1 MAFDTGMLDCAT
13 MAVRTETSEV
23 TGSSASSAVPA
34 NRVASALDLEDA
46 AGLGAVEI
54 DVRVV
59 GLIEDNLWYA
69 RALELNLLGY
79 GESFGEALEDL
90 KGAID
95 AQVCYAARH
104 DNLNTI
110 YWSADQRYFDL
121 YDDLAEETPR
131 RKLRVS
137 LRKPEVLMQGARE
150 QSEYANDF
158 ISEIS
163 EIAY

>member
-1 MAFDTGMLDCAT
+1 MD
-13 MAVRTETSEV
+13 
-23 TGSSASSAVPA
+23 
-34 NRVASALDLEDA
+34 
-46 AGLGAVEI
+46 AVEF

-59 GLIEDNLWYA
+59 GLVEDNLWYA

-79 GESFGEALEDL
+79 GESFANALEDL

-104 DNLNTI
+104 NNLNTI
-110 YWSADQRYFDL
+110 YWSANQRYFDL
-121 YDDLAEETPR
+121 YDDRTEETPR

-137 LRKPEVLMQGARE
+137 LRKPEVLMQRARE
-150 QSEYANDF
+150 QSEHANDF

-163 EIAY
+163 EIA

>member
-1 MAFDTGMLDCAT
+1 MAA
-13 MAVRTETSEV
+13 RTETGEV
-23 TGSSASSAVPA
+23 TGTKASCAVPA
-34 NRVASALDLEDA
+34 DCVAGQLDSGNEG
-46 AGLGAVEI
+46 GLDAVEF

-59 GLIEDNLWYA
+59 GLVEDNLWYA

-79 GESFGEALEDL
+79 GESFAKAVEDL

-95 AQVCYAARH
+95 AQVCYAVRH
-104 DNLNTI
+104 KNLNAI
-110 YWSADQRYFDL
+110 YWSANQRYFDL
-121 YDDLAEETPR
+121 YDDRAEKTPW

-158 ISEIS
+158 MSEIS

>member
-1 MAFDTGMLDCAT
+1 MTI
-13 MAVRTETSEV
+13 R
-23 TGSSASSAVPA
+23 
-34 NRVASALDLEDA
+34 RWASAPRRWSLIGSERGWGRFVRSL
-46 AGLGAVEI
+46 GLFH
-54 DVRVV
+54 
-59 GLIEDNLWYA
+59 
-69 RALELNLLGY
+69 
-79 GESFGEALEDL
+79 S

-110 YWSADQRYFDL
+110 YWSANQRYFDL
-121 YDDLAEETPR
+121 YDDGAEETPR

-158 ISEIS
+158 MSEIS

>member
-1 MAFDTGMLDCAT
+1 MLECTT
-13 MAVRTETSEV
+13 MAVRTETGEV
-23 TGSSASSAVPA
+23 AGTKASCAVPA
-34 NRVASALDLEDA
+34 DCVAGQLDSGNEG
-46 AGLGAVEI
+46 GLDAVEF

-79 GESFGEALEDL
+79 GESFANALEDL

-104 DNLNTI
+104 NNLNTI
-110 YWSADQRYFDL
+110 YWSANQRYFDL
-121 YDDLAEETPR
+121 YDDRAEETPR

-150 QSEYANDF
+150 QSEHANDF

-163 EIAY
+163 EIA

>member
-1 MAFDTGMLDCAT
+1 
-13 MAVRTETSEV
+13 MAVRSETGEV
-23 TGSSASSAVPA
+23 SGPKASCDVAADCVAVPLA
-34 NRVASALDLEDA
+34 PGNE
-46 AGLGAVEI
+46 AGLDAVEF

-79 GESFGEALEDL
+79 GESFAKALEDL

-95 AQVCYAARH
+95 AQVCHAARH

-110 YWSADQRYFDL
+110 YWSADQRYFDV
-121 YDDLAEETPR
+121 YDDGAEETPR

-150 QSEYANDF
+150 QSEQVNDF
-158 ISEIS
+158 VSDIS
-163 EIAY
+163 EIAEEKKD

>member
-1 MAFDTGMLDCAT
+1 MAA
-13 MAVRTETSEV
+13 RTETGEV
-23 TGSSASSAVPA
+23 TGTTASCAVPA
-34 NRVASALDLEDA
+34 DCVAGPLDSGNE
-46 AGLGAVEI
+46 AGLDAVEF
-54 DVRVV
+54 DVRIV
-59 GLIEDNLWYA
+59 GLVEDNLWYA
-69 RALELNLLGY
+69 RALDLNLLGY
-79 GESFGEALEDL
+79 GESFAKALEDL

-104 DNLNTI
+104 NNLNTI
-110 YWSADQRYFDL
+110 YWSANQRYVDL
-121 YDDLAEETPR
+121 YDERAEETPR

-163 EIAY
+163 EIA

>member
-1 MAFDTGMLDCAT
+1 
-13 MAVRTETSEV
+13 MAVRKETSEF
-23 TGSSASSAVPA
+23 TGSGASCAVPA
-34 NRVASALDLEDA
+34 DRVASAIDLENES
-46 AGLGAVEI
+46 GLDAVEL

-79 GESFGEALEDL
+79 GESFAEAVEDL

-121 YDDLAEETPR
+121 YDDGADETPR
-131 RKLRVS
+131 RKLKVP
-137 LRKPEVLMQGARE
+137 LRPSTLSGA
-150 QSEYANDF
+150 
-158 ISEIS
+158 
-163 EIAY
+163 

>member
-1 MAFDTGMLDCAT
+1 MLECTT
-13 MAVRTETSEV
+13 MAVRTETAEV
-23 TGSSASSAVPA
+23 AGAKASCGVPA
-34 NRVASALDLEDA
+34 DCVAGQLDSGNEG
-46 AGLGAVEI
+46 GLDAVEF

-59 GLIEDNLWYA
+59 GLIEDNLWCA

-79 GESFGEALEDL
+79 GESFANALEGL
-90 KGAID
+90 KGAMD
-95 AQVCYAARH
+95 AQVRYAARH
-104 DNLNTI
+104 NNLNTI
-110 YWSADQRYFDL
+110 YWSANQRYFDL
-121 YDDLAEETPR
+121 YDDGAEETPR

-158 ISEIS
+158 MSEIS